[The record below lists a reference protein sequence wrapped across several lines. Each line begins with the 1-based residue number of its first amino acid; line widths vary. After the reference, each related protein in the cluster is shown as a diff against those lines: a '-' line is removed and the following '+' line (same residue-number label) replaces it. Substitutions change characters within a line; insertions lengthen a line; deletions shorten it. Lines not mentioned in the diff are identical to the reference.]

1 MYLCTKFIDMRLTHC
16 EIGRIDLVEK
26 NLLEVNIEAGTKVD
40 VLNLL
45 KFKNLVVE
53 LSRTEKLYG
62 IFNCGAYSNYKSE
75 LCENENLTKEAR
87 ELCEN
92 ENMDDQFSAKAII
105 VHDLGQM
112 IVAKHTFRLAKTN
125 VPTRIFVEKKQ
136 AHNWLEEQR
145 IKVTDFQIISK

>member
-62 IFNCGAYSNYKSE
+62 IFNCGAYSV
-75 LCENENLTKEAR
+75 LTKEAR

>member
-1 MYLCTKFIDMRLTHC
+1 MYLCSKFRDMRLTHC
-16 EIGRIDLVEK
+16 EIGRVDLVEK

-45 KFKNLVVE
+45 KFKNIVVE

-62 IFNCGAYSNYKSE
+62 IFNCGAYSV
-75 LCENENLTKEAR
+75 LTKEAR

-92 ENMDDQFSAKAII
+92 ENMDEQFSAKAII

-112 IVAKHTFRLAKTN
+112 IVAKHTFRVAKTN

-136 AHNWLEEQR
+136 AHNWLKEQR
-145 IKVTDFQIISK
+145 IKAADFQIISK

>member
-1 MYLCTKFIDMRLTHC
+1 MDYSILLAYLCAKFRDMRLTHC

-62 IFNCGAYSNYKSE
+62 IFNCGAYSV
-75 LCENENLTKEAR
+75 LTKEAR

-145 IKVTDFQIISK
+145 IKVADFQIISK